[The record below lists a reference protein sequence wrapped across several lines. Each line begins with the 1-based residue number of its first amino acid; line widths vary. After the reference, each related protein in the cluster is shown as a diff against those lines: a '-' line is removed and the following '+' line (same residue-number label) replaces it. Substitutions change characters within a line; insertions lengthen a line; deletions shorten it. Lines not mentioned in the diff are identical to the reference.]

1 MSFPGPLRWSV
12 AILLGIALGLAPAR
26 AQSASSTLK
35 GIVRDST
42 GKPVAKVVVQVRSQG
57 TGVLRLA
64 ETDSLGRYQIDL
76 LSPGEW
82 MVVAQTSDG
91 RSSGPKA
98 ASLRLQEILTL
109 DLTVE
114 AALTERVS
122 VTGERPQVETSRI
135 GGETHIG
142 GEEVESLPIAGRVAI
157 NLALLD
163 SAVQATPP
171 GDFYGESGTVFVVNG
186 QSGRSN
192 SFLVDGVDNNDH
204 ASGTTLNSFFS
215 QQVIGEFVFLTHQY
229 SPEFGRAGGGIMNI
243 VTHRGTNERQGGG
256 FAQGSFAKLNSP
268 GDFVSGLP
276 DSGSSSDTGSSS
288 QVGFN
293 LGGAFQPD
301 RSFYYFA
308 FEHQQSDDLTPY
320 TGVDQNGVPGG
331 WVIAPNRNDSLFI
344 RTDFNL
350 SDSNFLMLRLSGNE
364 SIANDV
370 NVAGITRPQAGFH
383 LEERDVQLAATFTS
397 VISADLLN
405 EERVLVSHST
415 FDQEANSSIS
425 GVERP
430 SGIFGGNNLNSQA
443 REESLIQLVDNV
455 TWRIGTH
462 TTKFGIDLSRSI
474 TDVATGFNPNGN
486 FLYNSDAPFEPG
498 DCGDIIA
505 SQARQHCSLD
515 PATACQFDSD
525 CPGKGFCRYDP
536 VPCPGTVGVDDDGDG
551 QIDEPG
557 LLETYPVVF
566 QVIEGSPA
574 ATLDDKRLAFF
585 AQDTWQASEKL
596 LFNYGLRYDYSSYHL
611 PEEARVPS
619 TIPNGGA
626 DTDTNNI
633 APRFGFTYTPV
644 PGRVVVRGGAGMFY
658 DKLVLGFPA
667 VAAITSGTQIGL
679 LFPQGLTYELT
690 EDTVEQYGIDA
701 IKQELIF
708 PENLVLR
715 FSTGTTL
722 ETPYVNQFNLGAE
735 WAIGA
740 HNTVEVDAVRALG
753 YHIPLMRDLNPVVG
767 KTAQGVPIHRDDQ
780 VGSIAAIVTV
790 GRSWYSGLDLAW
802 RWQNGRVWYSAS
814 YTISKSEDLGSDPL
828 KGGISLPPDSDNIA
842 GEKGRSDADHRHRLV
857 LSGRAALP
865 WWSLFASGV
874 IQLASGAPF
883 NVTTGRDGN
892 LDGFTNDR
900 PPGVGRNTGAD
911 TELDAVNELRA
922 ADGLPPVT
930 SLREPTFFQV
940 DIRVSKPF
948 GMGGDRAGEAYL
960 QVFNLMNRFN
970 GGPIEGRATSQDFGE
985 PIGQVGPARILE
997 FGVRLDF

>member
-1 MSFPGPLRWSV
+1 MSFPGPLRWSA
-12 AILLGIALGLAPAR
+12 AILLGMALGSAPAR
-26 AQSASSTLK
+26 PQSASSTLK
-35 GIVRDST
+35 GIVRDGA
-42 GKPVAKVVVQVRSQG
+42 GKPVAKVVVQARSQG

-64 ETDSLGRYQIDL
+64 ETDSQGRYQFDL
-76 LSPGEW
+76 LTPGEW
-82 MVVAQTSDG
+82 MVVAQLGDG
-91 RSSGPKA
+91 RSSAPRA
-98 ASLRLQEILTL
+98 ALLRLQEILTL

-114 AALTERVS
+114 AAMTERVS
-122 VTGERPQVETSRI
+122 VIGERPQVDTSRI

-163 SAVQATPP
+163 SSVQATPP
-171 GDFYGESGTVFVVNG
+171 GDFYGERGTVFVVNG

-276 DSGSSSDTGSSS
+276 DSGSSSDTGSGT

-301 RSFYYFA
+301 RAFYYFA

-331 WVIAPNRNDSLFI
+331 WVIAPNRNDSLFF

-350 SDSNFLMLRLSGNE
+350 SDSTFLMVRLSGNE
-364 SIANDV
+364 SVANDV
-370 NVAGITRPQAGFH
+370 NVAGITTPQAGFH

-397 VISADLLN
+397 VVSADILN

-415 FDQEANSSIS
+415 FDQQANSSLT

-443 REESLIQLVDNV
+443 REESLVQLVDNV
-455 TWRIGTH
+455 TWRIGSH

-486 FLYNSDAPFEPG
+486 FLYNSDAVFEPG

-505 SQARQHCSLD
+505 RDARQHCSLD
-515 PATACQFDSD
+515 PTTSCQFDSD

-536 VPCPGTVGVDDDGDG
+536 VPCPGTPGVDDDGDG

-557 LLETYPVVF
+557 LLETYAVVF
-566 QVIEGSPA
+566 QVIEGTPA
-574 ATLDDKRLAFF
+574 ATLDDKRVAFF
-585 AQDTWQASEKL
+585 AQDTWQASQKL
-596 LFNYGLRYDYSSYHL
+596 LLNYGLRYDYSSYRL
-611 PEEARVPS
+611 PDEVRIPS

-626 DTDTNNI
+626 DADTNNI
-633 APRFGFTYTPV
+633 APRFGFTYTPI

-679 LFPQGLTYELT
+679 IFPQGLTFELT
-690 EDTVEQYGIDA
+690 EDLVEEVGIDV
-701 IKQELIF
+701 IKQELVF

-740 HNTVEVDAVRALG
+740 HNSVEVDAVRALG

-767 KTAQGVPIHRDDQ
+767 KTVQGVPIHRDDQ
-780 VGSIAAIVTV
+780 VGSIAAIVTE
-790 GRSWYSGLDLAW
+790 GRSWYSGLDLGW
-802 RWQNGRVWYSAS
+802 RWQNGRSWYSAS
-814 YTISKSEDLGSDPL
+814 YTISRSEDLGSDPL
-828 KGGISLPPDSDNIA
+828 RGGISLPPDSDNLA
-842 GEKGRSDADHRHRLV
+842 GERGRSDADHRHRLV
-857 LSGRAALP
+857 LSGRATLP
-865 WWSLFASGV
+865 WWNLFASGV

-900 PPGVGRNTGAD
+900 PPGVGRNTGD
-911 TELDAVNELRA
+911 GTDLGPVNELRA
-922 ADGLPPVT
+922 ADGLPPVN
-930 SLREPTFFQV
+930 SLQEPTFFQV
-940 DIRVSKPF
+940 DLRISKPF

-960 QVFNLMNRFN
+960 QIFNLLNRFN

>member
-1 MSFPGPLRWSV
+1 LSFTGPLRWS
-12 AILLGIALGLAPAR
+12 AAFLLGIALGAAPAR
-26 AQSASSTLK
+26 SQSASSTLK
-35 GIVRDST
+35 GTVRDSA
-42 GKPVAKVVVQVRSQG
+42 GKPVAKVVVQARSQG
-57 TGVLRLA
+57 TGVLRIA
-64 ETDSLGRYQIDL
+64 QTDTQGRYQFDL
-76 LSPGEW
+76 LTPGEW
-82 MVVAQTSDG
+82 MVVAQLGDG
-91 RSSGPKA
+91 RSSVPRA
-98 ASLRLQEILTL
+98 ALLRLQEILTL
-109 DLTVE
+109 DLIVE
-114 AALTERVS
+114 ASMTERVTVS
-122 VTGERPQVETSRI
+122 GERPQVDTSRI

-163 SAVQATPP
+163 SSVQATPP
-171 GDFYGESGTVFVVNG
+171 GDFYGERGTVFVVNG

-256 FAQGSFAKLNSP
+256 FAQGSFATLNSP
-268 GDFVSGLP
+268 GDFVSALP
-276 DSGSSSDTGSSS
+276 DSGSDTGSGT
-288 QVGFN
+288 QVGFH

-301 RSFYYFA
+301 QSFYYFA

-320 TGVDQNGVPGG
+320 TGVDQDGVPGG
-331 WVIAPNRNDSLFI
+331 WVIAPNRNDSLFF

-350 SDSNFLMLRLSGNE
+350 SDSNFLMVRLSGNE

-370 NVAGITRPQAGFH
+370 NVAGITTPQAGFH
-383 LEERDVQLAATFTS
+383 LEERDVQIAATFTS
-397 VISADLLN
+397 VVSADILN

-415 FDQEANSSIS
+415 FDQQANSDLS

-443 REESLIQLVDNV
+443 REESLVQLVDNV
-455 TWRIGTH
+455 TWRIGSH
-462 TTKFGIDLSRSI
+462 TAKFGIDLSRSI
-474 TDVATGFNPNGN
+474 TDVSTGFNPNGN
-486 FLYNSDAPFEPG
+486 FIYNSDAAFESG
-498 DCGDIIA
+498 DCGDVIA
-505 SQARQHCSLD
+505 SQTRQHCSLD
-515 PATACQFDSD
+515 ASTSCQFDSD
-525 CPGKGFCRYDP
+525 CPGKGFCRYDS
-536 VPCPGTVGVDDDGDG
+536 VPCPGTPGVDDDGDG

-557 LLETYPVVF
+557 LPETYPVVF
-566 QVIEGSPA
+566 QVIEGTPA
-574 ATLDDKRLAFF
+574 ATLDDKRIAFF
-585 AQDTWQASEKL
+585 AQDTWQASPKL
-596 LFNYGLRYDYSSYHL
+596 MLNYGLRYDYSSYHL
-611 PEEARVPS
+611 PEETSVPS

-626 DTDTNNI
+626 GTDTNNI
-633 APRFGFTYTPV
+633 APRFGFTWTPV
-644 PGRVVVRGGAGMFY
+644 PGGRVVVRGGAGMFY

-679 LFPQGLTYELT
+679 LFPQGLGYELT
-690 EDTVEQYGIDA
+690 EDLVEQVGIDA
-701 IKQELIF
+701 IKEELVF

-722 ETPYVNQFNLGAE
+722 ETPYVNQFNIGAE
-735 WAIGA
+735 WALGA
-740 HNTVEVDAVRALG
+740 HNTLEVDAVRALG
-753 YHIPLMRDLNPVVG
+753 YHIPLMIDLNPVVG
-767 KTAQGVPIHRDDQ
+767 KTIQGVPVHRDDQ

-802 RWQNGRVWYSAS
+802 RWRNGRAWYSAS

-828 KGGISLPPDSDNIA
+828 KGGISLPPDSDNLA

-857 LSGRAALP
+857 LSGRATLP
-865 WWSLFASGV
+865 WWNLFASGV

-900 PPGVGRNTGAD
+900 PTGVNRNTGAD
-911 TELDAVNELRA
+911 TDLDPINELRA
-922 ADGLPPVT
+922 AEGLPPVT

-940 DIRVSKPF
+940 DVRISKPF

-960 QVFNLMNRFN
+960 QIFNLLNRFN